1 MKFSYIFQ
9 LKDFSLMLFAGVII
23 GILYGLLN
31 ISTTIKKIWVIQ
43 IVVDIIFCILSLAT
57 FLALTIFINLGEFRM
72 FLLLGY
78 VLGYYLER
86 LTLGKLFAKGYKKVY
101 NGSINILKKFANSKL
116 GRMILK

>member
-1 MKFSYIFQ
+1 
-9 LKDFSLMLFAGVII
+9 
-23 GILYGLLN
+23 
-31 ISTTIKKIWVIQ
+31 
-43 IVVDIIFCILSLAT
+43 
-57 FLALTIFINLGEFRM
+57 M